1 MIETIK
7 YQNQKGRNS
16 QDTGSFFKGRNGY
29 GIQTG
34 IEVYATSD
42 IMRLTPIS
50 TKGAANCHIEIPL
63 SEVERVAQEMLRH
76 AKRGQS

>member
-7 YQNQKGRNS
+7 YQNQEGRNS
-16 QDTGSFFKGRNGY
+16 QDAGAFFKGRNGY

-34 IEVYATSD
+34 VEVYATTD

-50 TKGAANCHIEIPL
+50 TKGAASCHIEIPL
-63 SEVERVAQEMLRH
+63 NEVERVAREMLRH
-76 AKRGQS
+76 TQKGQS